1 MVAYMRA
8 LRFSLTLLMTSS
20 LLAMLPFASSSVQ
33 ADVFT
38 YSQVSIGARAACAV
52 TSQGAGVC
60 WGDNSERYLVGD
72 QPAGPLATP
81 SPVVLPNNEKFAS
94 VSVSGLRGACA
105 LAVSGHAYCWG
116 EHHLGNYFTTTSRT
130 PVQVEFPDDMPVVS
144 VQSGYAV
151 ACATNADGELW

>member
-1 MVAYMRA
+1 MVAYMRT

-60 WGDNSERYLVGD
+60 WGDNSERYLVSD
-72 QPAGPLATP
+72 QPAGTLTTP

-94 VSVSGLRGACA
+94 VSVGGLRGACA

-116 EHHLGNYFTTTSRT
+116 GASY
-130 PVQVEFPDDMPVVS
+130 
-144 VQSGYAV
+144 
-151 ACATNADGELW
+151 W